1 MGKIVFMVSFLYIK
15 ISWTKLSLNV
25 AFLSSFVGI
34 LEMLQSFMNQN
45 NTLLDYCIIY
55 MCIDFTT

>member
-55 MCIDFTT
+55 MMNEI